1 MGKKGA
7 KMTGEAADFAAAIVQ
22 DLAPLGDVRERKMF
36 GGFGIFEGETMFALI
51 DSAAQLFLK
60 AGDSNQAVFEAAGS
74 EKHGRMPYY
83 GVPADVLEDQTVLLD
98 WAKSALDE
106 ARASKAKK

>member
-7 KMTGEAADFAAAIVQ
+7 KMTAAAADFAAAVVQ

-60 AGDSNQAVFEAAGS
+60 TGNSNQAMFEAAGS

-83 GVPADVLEDQTVLLD
+83 RVPADVLAEQAVLLD
-98 WAKSALDE
+98 WAKSSLAE

>member
-1 MGKKGA
+1 MGEKGA
-7 KMTGEAADFAAAIVQ
+7 KMTGEAADFAASVVQ
-22 DLAPLGDVRERKMF
+22 DLTPLGDVRERKMF

-60 AGDSNQAVFEAAGS
+60 AGESNRVRFDAAGC

-83 GVPADVLEDQTVLLD
+83 GVPAEVLGDQAVLLD